1 MIKNVKWIFVV
12 LIISSLISFSFVGKN
27 TPTEG
32 LTIGDKAPTFTICGE
47 KQLID
52 LKDLRGKYVL
62 LSFWASYDALSRM
75 QNATLNH
82 AVAQADNVEMVSVSF
97 DEYKSIFNETIKKDQ
112 ISTSNCFVELAGVSS
127 DLYQTYRLKRGFK
140 NFLLD
145 ENGVIVAK
153 DITVSELS
161 SYLNW
166 ENISERKKNT
176 TKIII
181 VYQYAILTVLINL
194 TPLQLF
200 ITKLILS
207 NSHSKKKKA
216 II

>member
-12 LIISSLISFSFVGKN
+12 LIISTMISHSFKQKN

-153 DITVSELS
+153 DVTVSELS
-161 SYLNW
+161 SYLN
-166 ENISERKKNT
+166 
-176 TKIII
+176 
-181 VYQYAILTVLINL
+181 
-194 TPLQLF
+194 
-200 ITKLILS
+200 
-207 NSHSKKKKA
+207 
-216 II
+216 

>member
-27 TPTEG
+27 TLTEG

-112 ISTSNCFVELAGVSS
+112 ISTSNRFVELAGVSS

-153 DITVSELS
+153 DVTVSELS
-161 SYLNW
+161 SYLN
-166 ENISERKKNT
+166 
-176 TKIII
+176 
-181 VYQYAILTVLINL
+181 
-194 TPLQLF
+194 
-200 ITKLILS
+200 
-207 NSHSKKKKA
+207 
-216 II
+216 

>member
-1 MIKNVKWIFVV
+1 MDFVV

-97 DEYKSIFNETIKKDQ
+97 DEYKSIFNETIKKTRFQ
-112 ISTSNCFVELAGVSS
+112 LLIVCGIGWCFIGSIS
-127 DLYQTYRLKRGFK
+127 DLSLEKRL
-140 NFLLD
+140 
-145 ENGVIVAK
+145 
-153 DITVSELS
+153 
-161 SYLNW
+161 
-166 ENISERKKNT
+166 
-176 TKIII
+176 
-181 VYQYAILTVLINL
+181 
-194 TPLQLF
+194 
-200 ITKLILS
+200 
-207 NSHSKKKKA
+207 
-216 II
+216 

>member
-82 AVAQADNVEMVSVSF
+82 AIAQADNVEMVSVSF
-97 DEYKSIFNETIKKDQ
+97 DEFKSIFNETIKKDQ
-112 ISTSNCFVELAGVSS
+112 ISTFNCFVELAGVSS

-153 DITVSELS
+153 DVTVSELS
-161 SYLNW
+161 SYLN
-166 ENISERKKNT
+166 
-176 TKIII
+176 
-181 VYQYAILTVLINL
+181 
-194 TPLQLF
+194 
-200 ITKLILS
+200 
-207 NSHSKKKKA
+207 
-216 II
+216 

>member
-153 DITVSELS
+153 DVTVSELS

-176 TKIII
+176 TKIIT
-181 VYQYAILTVLINL
+181 VDSQWNLRFFLLYGILL
-194 TPLQLF
+194 TY
-200 ITKLILS
+200 IIYHSRS
-207 NSHSKKKKA
+207 NAYLYSG
-216 II
+216 

>member
-82 AVAQADNVEMVSVSF
+82 AVAQANNVEMVSVSF
-97 DEYKSIFNETIKKDQ
+97 DEYKSIFNETM
-112 ISTSNCFVELAGVSS
+112 AGVSS

-153 DITVSELS
+153 DVTVSELS
-161 SYLNW
+161 SYLN
-166 ENISERKKNT
+166 
-176 TKIII
+176 
-181 VYQYAILTVLINL
+181 
-194 TPLQLF
+194 
-200 ITKLILS
+200 
-207 NSHSKKKKA
+207 
-216 II
+216 

>member
-1 MIKNVKWIFVV
+1 MIKNVKWIFVI
-12 LIISSLISFSFVGKN
+12 LIFSSLISFSCVGKN

-82 AVAQADNVEMVSVSF
+82 AVAQANNVEMVSVSF

-153 DITVSELS
+153 DVTVSELS
-161 SYLNW
+161 SYLN
-166 ENISERKKNT
+166 
-176 TKIII
+176 
-181 VYQYAILTVLINL
+181 
-194 TPLQLF
+194 
-200 ITKLILS
+200 
-207 NSHSKKKKA
+207 
-216 II
+216 